1 MRNNAVPEGILKT
14 DQVLREESE
23 LAWNVPIE
31 TLKETGFNLDI
42 KTPHIEEEENTYNIL
57 GKLKKKLK

>member
-1 MRNNAVPEGILKT
+1 
-14 DQVLREESE
+14 VLREESE

-57 GKLKKKLK
+57 GKLKKELK